1 MKVELGKFAC
11 FCLESRF
18 GSDLEAG
25 IQNAARYYSRQ
36 LHAGSSRSPD
46 PPPGVRAEGPAV
58 VVEVALGEEV
68 LGPLEREA
76 RFRGVDPQQILN
88 QAVFVYAADLDRVA

>member
-18 GSDLEAG
+18 GSDLDVG

-36 LHAGSSRSPD
+36 LQSNSRRPPD
-46 PPPGVRAEGPAV
+46 RLMGARAEGPTV
-58 VVEVALGEEV
+58 EVEVALDEEV

-76 RFRGVDPQQILN
+76 RSRSVDLQQVLS
-88 QAVFVYAADLDRVA
+88 QAVFAYTADLDRVA